1 MRLHEIMGMGL
12 CVLLIKVSH
21 ACKCEKSVS
30 FGISNMT
37 KLFER
42 PLQST
47 SLDHHFSFS
56 LSHSV
61 FTVFT
66 KSDTVD
72 MTPGKDGKKK
82 PSPHP
87 RLQTVDR
94 KKLISGP
101 F

>member
-1 MRLHEIMGMGL
+1 
-12 CVLLIKVSH
+12 
-21 ACKCEKSVS
+21 
-30 FGISNMT
+30 MT

-47 SLDHHFSFS
+47 SLDHHFTFS

-72 MTPGKDGKKK
+72 MTPGKDGKKNL
-82 PSPHP
+82 SSS
-87 RLQTVDR
+87 Q
-94 KKLISGP
+94 IANC
-101 F
+101 

>member
-1 MRLHEIMGMGL
+1 
-12 CVLLIKVSH
+12 
-21 ACKCEKSVS
+21 
-30 FGISNMT
+30 MT

-47 SLDHHFSFS
+47 SLDHHFTFS

-82 PSPHP
+82 PLLIP
-87 RLQTVDR
+87 DC
-94 KKLISGP
+94 KLLIEKIGFRALLKLLSCFLP
-101 F
+101 ES